1 MTEKKFSKLVI
12 EIKAEGAHG
21 TADCAALVDTLSEH
35 WESVREKYNAMP
47 DEEQEE
53 LMDYFN
59 GTLENSGDL
68 LFGEYSTADDLE
80 PYIAALDD
88 ESQT

>member
-1 MTEKKFSKLVI
+1 
-12 EIKAEGAHG
+12 
-21 TADCAALVDTLSEH
+21 
-35 WESVREKYNAMP
+35 MP

-53 LMDYFN
+53 LKDYFN
-59 GTLENSGDL
+59 GTMENSGDL
-68 LFGEYSTADDLE
+68 LFGEDSTADDLE